1 MKSLDRRVTL
11 LLLTLVVAVG
21 CASTKVTSLDSY
33 MGPKLAR
40 PDRII
45 VHPFA
50 ASHADIPAGSAA
62 KDHFAMHD
70 APQTPDQLATGRK
83 LGAEVAKQLVTE
95 IQQMG
100 LPGVLATGQPGPR
113 DGDIVIMGYFVSID
127 KGSVVKRVVI
137 GFGSGSA
144 ELGTEVEGYQMTKQG
159 LRRLGD
165 AEVEARTGKAPGS
178 GTVPLAVAVVSGNPV
193 GLVVSG
199 AAKAEGE
206 LTGRTTIEGDAKRTA
221 KEIGD
226 QLKIAFQRQGWV

>member
-1 MKSLDRRVTL
+1 MKPLDRVTL

-21 CASTKVTSLDSY
+21 CAETKVTSRDSY

-45 VHPFA
+45 
-50 ASHADIPAGSAA
+50 
-62 KDHFAMHD
+62 
-70 APQTPDQLATGRK
+70 
-83 LGAEVAKQLVTE
+83 
-95 IQQMG
+95 
-100 LPGVLATGQPGPR
+100 
-113 DGDIVIMGYFVSID
+113 IVFMGYFVSID
-127 KGSVVKRVVI
+127 KGSGVKRVVL

-144 ELGTEVEGYQMTKQG
+144 ELGTEVEGYLMTKQG
-159 LRRLGD
+159 LRRLGEG
-165 AEVEARTGKAPGS
+165 EVEATTGKAPGS
-178 GTVPLAVAVVSGNPV
+178 ATVPLAVAVVSGNPV

-221 KEIGD
+221 KEVGD